1 MNNTYNPV
9 QPTPPIQT
17 PPSQRIP
24 ENQPVNKLVT
34 SHKINLPIII
44 GAVLIIVF
52 IGIGSCLLGTRKN
65 QVATQ
70 DNSTQPTLLITGSS
84 ANTLPTTSN
93 PSQSP
98 VISPF
103 GSSRIS
109 FADSGSEIYL
119 KHTITLKDNK
129 VEFPNDKARTMTK
142 VYSQDEY
149 LEPKELTNT
158 DTANYKWIDIVEEGI
173 EDFAGSKSILV
184 SDRLFS
190 FKKVPDS
197 NSFIFVV
204 EWSRSAGQNQ
214 GSWSPYQ
221 FERVLFYY
229 DRSQG
234 EGKLN
239 KIQSFS
245 SYPND
250 TNAYTFPKIDTFSND
265 NGYVSLQLFE
275 CWNCGGHMPET
286 LLLNIQTLKTKN
298 IGKVTQFAW
307 KQNGTYEYKDYVV
320 IECEE
325 PQPGE
330 CTQDPNTLPLKTGQ
344 F

>member
-1 MNNTYNPV
+1 
-9 QPTPPIQT
+9 
-17 PPSQRIP
+17 
-24 ENQPVNKLVT
+24 
-34 SHKINLPIII
+34 
-44 GAVLIIVF
+44 
-52 IGIGSCLLGTRKN
+52 
-65 QVATQ
+65 
-70 DNSTQPTLLITGSS
+70 
-84 ANTLPTTSN
+84 
-93 PSQSP
+93 
-98 VISPF
+98 
-103 GSSRIS
+103 
-109 FADSGSEIYL
+109 
-119 KHTITLKDNK
+119 
-129 VEFPNDKARTMTK
+129 MTK

-149 LEPKELTNT
+149 LEPKELTNI

-250 TNAYTFPKIDTFSND
+250 TNAYTFFLTPLMIMICFI
-265 NGYVSLQLFE
+265 Q
-275 CWNCGGHMPET
+275 
-286 LLLNIQTLKTKN
+286 LLNVGI
-298 IGKVTQFAW
+298 V
-307 KQNGTYEYKDYVV
+307 VV
-320 IECEE
+320 IC
-325 PQPGE
+325 
-330 CTQDPNTLPLKTGQ
+330 LKLY
-344 F
+344 